1 MQPEV
6 SSDNKVKDYSG
17 SPHWEECR
25 KVYSRSQQDFPEALG
40 MWRVLQLK
48 RSFIGR
54 TPLIQ
59 TSPNKFQQLIDKII
73 RQYKVLKSKYDHGQK
88 IPPDI
93 TREEYAKL

>member
-1 MQPEV
+1 MLTEV
-6 SSDNKVKDYSG
+6 SPEKNKPDYTSDSN
-17 SPHWEECR
+17 WEECR
-25 KVYSRSQQDFPEALG
+25 KIYSRSQQEFPTALG
-40 MWRVLQLK
+40 LWRVLLLK

-54 TPLIQ
+54 TPLYQ
-59 TSPNKFQQLIDKII
+59 VPPNKFKQLTDKII